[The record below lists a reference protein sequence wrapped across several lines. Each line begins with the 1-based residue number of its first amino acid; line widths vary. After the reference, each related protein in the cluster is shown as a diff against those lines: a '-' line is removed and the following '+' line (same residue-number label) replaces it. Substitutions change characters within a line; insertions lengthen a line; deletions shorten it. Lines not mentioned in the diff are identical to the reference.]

1 MVRPVPYHNCPGG
14 WSGLGTKTAQDMRGS
29 NKDDDDDDDADD
41 EAEVR
46 PQRDD
51 AVEAVENEAAMI

>member
-1 MVRPVPYHNCPGG
+1 M
-14 WSGLGTKTAQDMRGS
+14 GTKTAQDMRGS
-29 NKDDDDDDDADD
+29 NKDDDDDADD

>member
-1 MVRPVPYHNCPGG
+1 M
-14 WSGLGTKTAQDMRGS
+14 GTKTAQDMRGS